1 MAIKKEVN
9 TYKIALNTFIYR
21 DNKNKVI
28 LDILELSKNK
38 DRLCL
43 QTYLF

>member
-9 TYKIALNTFIYR
+9 TYKIVLNIFMYR
-21 DNKNKVI
+21 NNKNKVI

-38 DRLCL
+38 DRL
-43 QTYLF
+43 YL